1 VIQVSDVT
9 WQYDQTDEPA
19 LRDINLQVDDGE
31 LLLVMGASGAG
42 KSTLCKTLNGL
53 IPHSYR
59 GTGTGRVDV
68 LGRTTVGHPTSV
80 LAELV
85 GMVFQDADTQLVAM
99 SVADE
104 IVMGMEHLGVARE
117 EMEMRLSEVAQLL
130 RVENLLDRPPYE
142 LSGGQKQRVA
152 VASILAMKPRIL
164 ILDEPTS
171 ELDPVGKAELFDAI
185 RDLNRMGITIILVAH
200 HTEEAAPIADRVIFI
215 EGGRITGEAPPRE
228 FFADGHVL
236 DRQGVAVPQ
245 VVRLAH
251 RLNLP
256 EIPLRIEEALPLLS
270 GFTFDQVSR
279 DEQVRDLAHPV
290 IEVEGLEHV
299 YSDGNRAVA
308 GVDLTVCEGEMLAIV
323 GQNGSGK
330 TTLAKHLNG
339 LLRPTGGTI
348 KVHGIDI
355 RVQRCP
361 QLSQEVGYVF
371 QNPDF
376 QICTNSVHEEARYG
390 LVNLHL
396 PEEEIGSR
404 AEEALGMVGLSH
416 KESEHPYALS
426 KGERQR
432 LAVASVLAMEPPIII
447 FDEPTTGQDARQSR
461 EIMDLIRQLNRERG
475 KTVIII
481 THDMAIVAKY
491 CDRVVVLSRG
501 QKIAD
506 GHPGDVFLDE
516 EMLRTAFLQAPQITR
531 LARQLGLENVL
542 SVDDLVA
549 SARHP
554 QVAAT

>member
-1 VIQVSDVT
+1 
-9 WQYDQTDEPA
+9 
-19 LRDINLQVDDGE
+19 
-31 LLLVMGASGAG
+31 
-42 KSTLCKTLNGL
+42 
-53 IPHSYR
+53 
-59 GTGTGRVDV
+59 
-68 LGRTTVGHPTSV
+68 
-80 LAELV
+80 
-85 GMVFQDADTQLVAM
+85 
-99 SVADE
+99 
-104 IVMGMEHLGVARE
+104 
-117 EMEMRLSEVAQLL
+117 
-130 RVENLLDRPPYE
+130 
-142 LSGGQKQRVA
+142 
-152 VASILAMKPRIL
+152 
-164 ILDEPTS
+164 
-171 ELDPVGKAELFDAI
+171 
-185 RDLNRMGITIILVAH
+185 
-200 HTEEAAPIADRVIFI
+200 
-215 EGGRITGEAPPRE
+215 
-228 FFADGHVL
+228 
-236 DRQGVAVPQ
+236 
-245 VVRLAH
+245 
-251 RLNLP
+251 
-256 EIPLRIEEALPLLS
+256 
-270 GFTFDQVSR
+270 
-279 DEQVRDLAHPV
+279 
-290 IEVEGLEHV
+290 
-299 YSDGNRAVA
+299 
-308 GVDLTVCEGEMLAIV
+308 MLAIV

-339 LLRPTGGTI
+339 LLQPTGGTI

-355 RVQRCP
+355 RVRRCP
-361 QLSQEVGYVF
+361 ELSQEVGYVF

-396 PEEEIGSR
+396 PEEEVGSR
-404 AEEALGMVGLSH
+404 AEEALAMVGLSH

-531 LARQLGLENVL
+531 LAKQLGLENVL

-549 SARHP
+549 SAHRP
-554 QVAAT
+554 QVAAA

>member
-1 VIQVSDVT
+1 VIQVSDLT

-31 LLLVMGASGAG
+31 LILIMGASGAG

-59 GTGTGRVDV
+59 GTGTGRVIV
-68 LGRTTVGHPTSV
+68 TGRSTISHPTSV
-80 LAELV
+80 LAEVV

-104 IVMGMEHLGVARE
+104 IVMGMEHLGVSRE
-117 EMEMRLSEVAQLL
+117 DMAERLDEVAKLL
-130 RVENLLDRPPYE
+130 RVEDLMERPPYE

-171 ELDPVGKAELFDAI
+171 ELDPVGKAELFSAI
-185 RDLNRMGITIILVAH
+185 RDLNRLGITIILVAH
-200 HTEEAAPIADRVIFI
+200 HTEEAAPIADRVVFM
-215 EGGRITGEAPPRE
+215 EDGRLTRQAPPRE

-251 RLNLP
+251 RLDLP

-270 GFTFDQVSR
+270 GLRFEDVTR
-279 DEQVRDLAHPV
+279 EQPIRALAHPV
-290 IEVEGLEHV
+290 IEVEGLQYV
-299 YSDGNRAVA
+299 YSDGNRAIA

-339 LLRPTGGTI
+339 LLKPTEGTI
-348 KVHGIDI
+348 KVHGVDI
-355 RVQRCP
+355 RVRRCP
-361 QLSQEVGYVF
+361 ELSQEVGYVF

-376 QICTNSVHEEARYG
+376 QICTNSVSEEARYG

-396 PEEEIGSR
+396 PEEEIEAR
-404 AEEALGMVGLSH
+404 AEEALVMVGLSH

-432 LAVASVLAMEPPIII
+432 LAVASVLAMEPPVII

-461 EIMDLIRQLNRERG
+461 EIMDLIRELNQGRG

-481 THDMAIVAKY
+481 THDMEIVARY

-501 QKIAD
+501 EKIAD

-516 EMLRTAFLQAPQITR
+516 EILHTAFLQAPQITR
-531 LARQLGLENVL
+531 LAKQLGLQNVL
-542 SVDDLVA
+542 SVEDLVV
-549 SARHP
+549 STRQP
-554 QVAAT
+554 QGTRA